1 MICGDNIIL
10 CWSRNSTVACE
21 ARLASVIAALFL
33 AGCATAPQPAPHFIA
48 PSTAP
53 IVQAQKKIAVQQ
65 VATQQHI
72 QKAQDIVK
80 TLTLTLPA
88 DKLKVDALTQE
99 LNEAQAS
106 NDELKT
112 YNDNLQVQA
121 TDLKNELDK
130 QTSACNTVAQNYDKQ
145 VIENTALQASR
156 HGWVK
161 RFWVASAIAA
171 ALGLWTFKGP
181 LLALTGIGI

>member
-1 MICGDNIIL
+1 M
-10 CWSRNSTVACE
+10 TVACE
-21 ARLASVIAALFL
+21 ARLSSVIAALFL
-33 AGCATAPQPAPHFIA
+33 LCLTSCATAPSTAPHFVA

-53 IVQAQKKIAVQQ
+53 IVQAQQKIAVQQ

-72 QKAQDIVK
+72 QKAEDIVK
-80 TLTLTLPA
+80 TLTLTLPE
-88 DKLKVDALTQE
+88 DKQKVDALTAE
-99 LNEAQAS
+99 LEAAQAS

-121 TDLKNELDK
+121 TDLKDELDK
-130 QTSACNTVAQNYDKQ
+130 QTAACNAVAQNYDKQ
-145 VIENTALQASR
+145 IIANTALQASR

-161 RFWVASAIAA
+161 RFWIATALAA
-171 ALGLWTFKGP
+171 AAGLWIFKGP